1 MLISLIVVLIVVG
14 VLLWAIAF
22 LPIDAAIMQL
32 IRAVVVIFAVL
43 YVLRVLF
50 PGALSHLP

>member
-1 MLISLIVVLIVVG
+1 MPISLVVVLIVVG
-14 VLLWAIAF
+14 MLLWAIT
-22 LPIDAAIMQL
+22 LIPMDAAIMQI
-32 IRAVVVIFAVL
+32 IRAVVVIVAVL

>member
-1 MLISLIVVLIVVG
+1 MLVSLVIVLIVVG

-22 LPIDAAIMQL
+22 LPIDTAIMQL

-50 PGALSHLP
+50 PGALSNLP